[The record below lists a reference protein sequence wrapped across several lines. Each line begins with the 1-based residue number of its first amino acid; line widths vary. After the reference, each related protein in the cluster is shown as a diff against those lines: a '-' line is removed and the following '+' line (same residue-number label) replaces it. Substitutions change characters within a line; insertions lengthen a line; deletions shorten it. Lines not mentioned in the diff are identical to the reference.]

1 MNTSEVCSKIKDTMQ
16 LTDELFNA
24 ISNKFSLDKKSY
36 DEMDSILF
44 LLFRKLIVRWSGVVV
59 LVENHQSENSDVL
72 VRTIFEL
79 EKSLEFILLEDEVS
93 LINNRISAFEYNRQ
107 TEQLKLAKVA
117 GISNEKVIIIRKKV
131 FNNDVL
137 TKVEKDIEKLKNERG
152 KYKFY
157 WADLYCKERLS
168 NFTDVFKYIN
178 RYYKLDSIKSYNDLS
193 SYVYKLYS
201 TEVHSN
207 VNSFKLKEGS
217 SYLTDYT
224 SDKVRILEGL
234 LVLFDTILSDFLS
247 YLSEKHNI
255 KLLENDSDVQIIRND
270 ILSTVLKN

>member
-24 ISNKFSLDKKSY
+24 ISNEFSLDKKSY

-44 LLFRKLIVRWSGVVV
+44 FLFRKLIVRWSGVMV
-59 LVENHQSENSDVL
+59 LVENHQSENADVL

-117 GISNEKVIIIRKKV
+117 GISNEKVIIIRKEV

-137 TKVEKDIEKLKNERG
+137 TKVESDIEKLKNERG

-207 VNSFKLKEGS
+207 LNSFKLKKGS

-224 SDKVRILEGL
+224 SDKARILEEL

-270 ILSTVLKN
+270 ILSTVLKK